1 MNLTS
6 VRDILNGSASVSLW
20 RTVVLG
26 IVHLVISIEV
36 NLPLRS
42 VVIEETFGK

>member
-6 VRDILNGSASVSLW
+6 ARDILNGSAPVSLW

-26 IVHLVISIEV
+26 IVQLAISFEV
-36 NLPLRS
+36 NLLLRS
-42 VVIEETFGK
+42 DFIEETFGK